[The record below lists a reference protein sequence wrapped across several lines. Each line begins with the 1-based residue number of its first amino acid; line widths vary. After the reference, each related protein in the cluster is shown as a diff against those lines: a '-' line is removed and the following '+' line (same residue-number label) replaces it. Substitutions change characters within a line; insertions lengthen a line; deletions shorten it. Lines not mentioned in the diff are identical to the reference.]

1 MATMAFIALKSAG
14 GSTIFN
20 IFATEI
26 VSKIVTTKLSKM
38 SIERRASLFQDGG
51 MTDGVFT

>member
-1 MATMAFIALKSAG
+1 MAFIPLKSAG
-14 GSTIFN
+14 GSAIFN

-26 VSKIVTTKLSKM
+26 VTRIVTTKLSKM
-38 SIERRASLFQDGG
+38 CFERMALLFQDGG